1 MSINTELTALADA
14 IRVKSGTGSKL
25 SISGMTT
32 AVNSITTGIDIDLS
46 GVTVTADKMLSG
58 IVAIGTTGEKVTGNI
73 PTVTASSDGEKVTV
87 PVGYIASEQS
97 FDIGSDG
104 YDTSAVTV
112 TADTMLAGKIA
123 VGKNGETITGNIA
136 TVTPNLS
143 GRTFT
148 VAKGYVAENFESSVP
163 EATVTETESK
173 VTISVGYVS
182 SELSY
187 DLGGIDTTTSVP
199 PSAADVRLGKEFW
212 ANGEKYTGT
221 MPDAVVTVET
231 FDGGE
236 YTHKLTISAGFLEN
250 DFELE
255 YNTSAVVSL
264 PFVTATAAD
273 IREGKVGADNE
284 GNPVYGTLVVGGDTP
299 VYTSS
304 VIYRCTELVSHPDD
318 IIVSAG
324 TWLMKGFKENALVAT
339 EVERAFSLVGT
350 YKLVD
355 PSATGRLRYWT
366 CNATEPCIVDGQQ
379 YNSAKID
386 IYFVYDHGTTDA
398 AHTEI
403 DSWCIFVE
411 EADGFRY
418 MLLCQDQD
426 TDAVENSPDEVTNWT
441 EGCRHI
447 SARPTFPDLEYTQH
461 SITGT
466 PPVMSLR
473 GGDAVWAGDALKFSN
488 GEWSSTGEAPV
499 QLTASGYAPIVGKSY
514 TADTG
519 ALATLYPDAAGE
531 PEVENEVGVVKVT
544 EFIPYSPA
552 FRGVTAVDVSG
563 IGYVGNKDEDF
574 GADHSEAN
582 GRYSV
587 TEDTYYE
594 EDEKKRIYKHE
605 TKNYWIKFYDDTEN
619 EWYGSSYWVIT
630 SYESDNDP
638 YSAILCYA
646 GDLLQDGFNQWESL
660 EYETSH
666 GINTWKSTTNKQEQP
681 LVLNAAPVSEYNNA
695 TWEWVFSSAAKAFN
709 GYELTPHV
717 GEIFVANGRKLIGN
731 SLGYDPGDME
741 SNAVIYCNPGKD
753 EGVAV
758 QGRIVPYMHKSVVQ
772 GVPCVW
778 FDIDTAA
785 TDSSEHLRSRENY
798 AYIPLS
804 KSLSISCPEYYPNPP
819 PPFNQLSLVGTMFC
833 NTWGN
838 TSSGFFSLATGLT
851 DTTGATIPVDRP
863 YGVELGIAF
872 DPNYGFK
879 VQNAPGYSSDYKKYY
894 EAYNGKWLQ
903 FVLIYD
909 NAQFKL
915 YLNNELRVIAHD
927 VGWGGMPW
935 TDSLNYLFF
944 RQPYDGFTGEVVYFG
959 PMYVFDRV
967 LSEAEIAYQ
976 WNELQKIEE

>member
-14 IRVKSGTGSKL
+14 IRAKSGTEGKL
-25 SISGMTT
+25 SLSGMTT
-32 AVNSITTGIDIDLS
+32 AVNNIVINSGSDIDLS
-46 GVTVTADKMLSG
+46 GVTVTAD
-58 IVAIGTTGEKVTGNI
+58 
-73 PTVTASSDGEKVTV
+73 
-87 PVGYIASEQS
+87 
-97 FDIGSDG
+97 
-104 YDTSAVTV
+104 
-112 TADTMLAGKIA
+112 TMLAGKVA

-136 TVTPNLS
+136 TVTPSLS

-173 VTISVGYVS
+173 VTISTGYVS
-182 SELSY
+182 TELSY
-187 DLGGIDTTTSVP
+187 DLGSGGIDTTTSVP
-199 PSAADVRLGKEFW
+199 PAAADVRLNKEFW

-221 MPDAVVTVET
+221 MPDAVVTVED
-231 FDGGE
+231 FDSGD
-236 YTHKLTISAGFLEN
+236 YAHKLTISAGFLEN
-250 DFELE
+250 DFELD

-273 IREGKVGADNE
+273 IREGMVGADNS

-299 VYTSS
+299 VGASCA
-304 VIYRCTELVSHPDD
+304 IYRCTELVSHPDD

-355 PSATGRLRYWT
+355 PYVTGRLRRWI
-366 CNATEPCIVDGQQ
+366 CEKTEPCVVDGQQ
-379 YNSAKID
+379 YDSAKIY
-386 IYFVYDHGTTDA
+386 IYFTYDHGQEDTT
-398 AHTEI
+398 TSEI

-411 EADGFRY
+411 EADGFRHH
-418 MLLCQDQD
+418 LFCQNQ
-426 TDAVENSPDEVTNWT
+426 TVDAEENSPDEVTNWT
-441 EGCRHI
+441 EQCRHI
-447 SARPTFPDLEYTQH
+447 GAHVCFPDLEYTQH

-473 GGDAVWAGDALKFSN
+473 GGDAVWTGDALKFSN

-552 FRGVTAVDVSG
+552 FRGVTEVDVTG
-563 IGYVGNKDEDF
+563 IGYVGNQDEDF

-582 GRYSV
+582 GKYSV

-619 EWYGSSYWVIT
+619 EWYGSNYWVIT

-646 GDLLQDGFNQWESL
+646 GDMIQEGFNQWESL

-666 GINTWKSTTNKQEQP
+666 GINTWKSTTNKAEQP

-695 TWEWVFSSAAKAFN
+695 TGEWVFSSATQAFN

-717 GEIFVANGRKLIGN
+717 GEIFVANGRKLISN
-731 SLGYDPGDME
+731 SLGHDPAELESSALVYSDPGTDSGME
-741 SNAVIYCNPGKD
+741 VSGVIAPALTKTVIDG
-753 EGVAV
+753 
-758 QGRIVPYMHKSVVQ
+758 I
-772 GVPCVW
+772 PCV
-778 FDIDTAA
+778 FIDTARA
-785 TDSSEHLRSRENY
+785 GGIADVGNESVLY
-798 AYIPLS
+798 FPLGKTLTVQKRNTPTKLPS
-804 KSLSISCPEYYPNPP
+804 TQISV
-819 PPFNQLSLVGTMFC
+819 VGTMFC
-833 NTWGN
+833 SEYGNSGIIIGLANTIKQYGESN
-838 TSSGFFSLATGLT
+838 GLPGREYTGDPRVGLQFCSDHGF
-851 DTTGATIPVDRP
+851 
-863 YGVELGIAF
+863 ELDDAAA
-872 DPNYGFK
+872 YH
-879 VQNAPGYSSDYKKYY
+879 QNDAASYPSTYKSDYH
-894 EAYNGKWLQ
+894 AYDAKWMQ
-903 FVLIYD
+903 FVMTIDGYTTRV
-909 NAQFKL
+909 
-915 YLNNELRVIAHD
+915 YLNNQLKIVFGELERNGFANH
-927 VGWGGMPW
+927 
-935 TDSLNYLFF
+935 TFNYLYF
-944 RQPYDGFTGEVVYFG
+944 RQPEIDTVYFG
-959 PMYVFDRV
+959 PMYAFDRV
-967 LSEAEIAYQ
+967 LSEAEIAHL
-976 WNELQKIEE
+976 WKKLQQQIEQ